1 MKFSHIY
8 IIDDDDL
15 VRISLEAVLKSEGF
29 NTTVFSSGESFLE
42 VAWEIGPGCVLL
54 DVKMKDMNG
63 LQVLKALKGRLDH
76 LAVIIMSG
84 HGDIAMALQ
93 AIRLGALDFI
103 EKPFSFDTIL
113 LALEKTY
120 EVHATQKESQITESN
135 DSLSSLTGRERE
147 ILKFL
152 VQGDQNK
159 IIARKLGISHRTVE
173 VHRARIMR
181 KTGAG
186 NFAELVKIAVT
197 ASKL

>member
-1 MKFSHIY
+1 
-8 IIDDDDL
+8 
-15 VRISLEAVLKSEGF
+15 
-29 NTTVFSSGESFLE
+29 
-42 VAWEIGPGCVLL
+42 
-54 DVKMKDMNG
+54 MNG
-63 LQVLKALKGRLDH
+63 LQVLKALQGRLEH

-113 LALEKTY
+113 LALEKSY
-120 EVHATQKESQITESN
+120 EIHTAQKESQTTERGDN
-135 DSLSSLTGRERE
+135 LTGLTDRERE
-147 ILKFL
+147 ILKL
-152 VQGDQNK
+152 LAQGDQNK

-197 ASKL
+197 SSKL

>member
-1 MKFSHIY
+1 MKFNQIY
-8 IIDDDDL
+8 IVDDDDL

-29 NTTVFSSGESFLE
+29 NTTVFSSGESFFAAAPELE
-42 VAWEIGPGCVLL
+42 PGCVLL
-54 DVKMKDMNG
+54 DVKMMDMNG
-63 LQVLKALKGRLDH
+63 LQVLTALQGRLEH

-113 LALEKTY
+113 LALEKTCK
-120 EVHATQKESQITESN
+120 VHAAQKESQTTECGN
-135 DSLSSLTGRERE
+135 SLTSLTDRERE
-147 ILKFL
+147 ILKL
-152 VQGDQNK
+152 LAQGDQNK

-181 KTGAG
+181 KTGAE
-186 NFAELVKIAVT
+186 NFADLVKIAVT
-197 ASKL
+197 YLQS